1 MPSKYVKNN
10 AVILTA
16 NDHMHLVL
24 QIKPDAPHVY
34 FWKPK
39 LQEHGVLDSAVCCN
53 WWIEPVTYQ
62 GIKFRSAEHAM
73 MWAKANL
80 FDDHL
85 AMKAVLETRDPWSVK
100 AIGRQVMA
108 FIDKE
113 WDDNSYKFVRAI
125 CYAKFSQSTRLKE
138 WMLSQHPDT
147 LFVEASPLDHIWGV
161 KLDER
166 HPDVMNFKTWRGYNL
181 LGYALTEAMRK
192 IRKEENDKGNV

>member
-1 MPSKYVKNN
+1 MPSKYTTNSR
-10 AVILTA
+10 AILAA
-16 NDHMHLVL
+16 NEHMHMVL
-24 QIKPDAPHVY
+24 AVKPEVPHVY
-34 FWKPK
+34 FWKAK
-39 LQEHGVLDSAVCCN
+39 LKKPGVIDEGVCCN
-53 WWIEPVTYQ
+53 WWIEPVTYRD
-62 GIKFRSAEHAM
+62 ITFRTAEHAM

-113 WDDNSYKFVRAI
+113 WDDNSYKFVRDI
-125 CYAKFSQSTRLKE
+125 CYAKFSQSKRLKE
-138 WMLSQHPDT
+138 WILSQHPDT